1 MVSLHGSQ
9 VVAPPERL
17 ERHGVTSSKRQGPD
31 AVAPSRRSELDGL
44 LALARTSFDVPV
56 VLLDLAEDAPIVAAG
71 CADPDLRTVVAH
83 PVFCGLPAWALD
95 VVVVEDVAADPRLAG
110 TRLGDGGP
118 AIRFYAGVPVV
129 LETGRPIASLI
140 LVDTAPRLFSAE
152 QRQRLRD
159 LARIVAVLLVDGQR
173 ARQVGALTDALAE
186 QIERTRRE
194 QVAMER
200 YRKMYERTSAFGHIG
215 VWECDLATEQLT
227 WTNGVYDI
235 FELPRGSAVTRD
247 VILSLYERTSRL
259 RMERM
264 RRKAIEDC
272 SSCSLDIRVRT
283 VGGLRRWVRL
293 TIDVETENGRPV
305 RIFGLKQDI
314 TQEKDLLE
322 RLRRLAEID
331 PMTGLA
337 NRSMFEEKLV
347 RALSP
352 ESRGAPPAALALID
366 LDGFK
371 ELNDTFGHAAGDACL
386 REIGRRLRAV
396 FRRPH
401 AIGRI
406 GGDEFAVLVRGRR
419 SKAELAALARAA
431 IAEIGRPV
439 PFEGNDLVVGA
450 SVGVTQPAE
459 MRGHDL
465 AGLFAA
471 ADRAMYAAKRAGRNT
486 LRFHAPEGGLA
497 DGPPE
502 PPCSRRAGA
511 SAA

>member
-1 MVSLHGSQ
+1 MLSPHVPDGT
-9 VVAPPERL
+9 AP
-17 ERHGVTSSKRQGPD
+17 SKRSD
-31 AVAPSRRSELDGL
+31 LDCL
-44 LALARTSFDVPV
+44 LALARAGFDVPV
-56 VLLDLAEDAPIVAAG
+56 LLLDLADDAPLAATASVPVDVG
-71 CADPDLRTVVAH
+71 ALAADRAFLQ
-83 PVFCGLPAWALD
+83 LPAWALD
-95 VVVVEDVAADPRLAG
+95 VVVVEDAAADPRLAG
-110 TRLGDGGP
+110 SRLAPDGP
-118 AIRFYAGVPVV
+118 AIRFYAGAPVI

-140 LVDTAPRLFSAE
+140 LADTTPRPFSDE
-152 QRQRLRD
+152 QRQRLQE
-159 LARIVAVLLVDGQR
+159 LARIIGLLLVDAQR
-173 ARQVGALTDALAE
+173 ARQVDTLTTALAE

-247 VILSLYERTSRL
+247 VILSLYERSSRL

-293 TIDVETENGRPV
+293 TIEVETENGRAV

-371 ELNDTFGHAAGDACL
+371 ALNDTFGHAAGDACL
-386 REIGRRLRAV
+386 REIGRRLRTV

-401 AIGRI
+401 EIGRI

-439 PFEGNDLVVGA
+439 RFEGNDLVVGA
-450 SVGVTQPAE
+450 SIGVTRPAD
-459 MRGHDL
+459 MRGHDINR
-465 AGLFAA
+465 LFAE

-486 LRFHAPEGGLA
+486 YRFDARA
-497 DGPPE
+497 DDAGE
-502 PPCSRRAGA
+502 RSCGSGCESRRR
-511 SAA
+511 SPAA

>member
-1 MVSLHGSQ
+1 MLSPHV
-9 VVAPPERL
+9 
-17 ERHGVTSSKRQGPD
+17 PD
-31 AVAPSRRSELDGL
+31 GTAPSRRSDLDGL
-44 LALARTSFDVPV
+44 LKLARAGFDVPV
-56 VLLDLAEDAPIVAAG
+56 ILLDLADDAPLAATASIPLDVG
-71 CADPDLRTVVAH
+71 SLAAH

-95 VVVVEDVAADPRLAG
+95 VVVVEDVAADTRLAG

-118 AIRFYAGVPVV
+118 AIRFYAGAPVV
-129 LETGRPIASLI
+129 LETGRPIASLL
-140 LVDTAPRLFSAE
+140 LVDTKPRRFSAE
-152 QRQRLRD
+152 QRQRLRE

-235 FELPRGSAVTRD
+235 FELPRGSAVTRE
-247 VILSLYERTSRL
+247 VTLKLYDRQSRL

-272 SSCSLDIRVRT
+272 SSCSLDIRIRT
-283 VGGLRRWVRL
+283 TSGQRRWVRL
-293 TIDVETENGRPV
+293 TIEVEAENGRAV

-314 TQEKDLLE
+314 TQERDLLE

-371 ELNDTFGHAAGDACL
+371 ELNDTFGHAAGDECL
-386 REIGRRLRAV
+386 RQIGRRLRAV

-401 AIGRI
+401 EIGRI

-450 SVGVTQPAE
+450 SVGVTRPAD
-459 MRGHDL
+459 MRAHDL
-465 AGLFAA
+465 NRLFAE

-486 LRFHAPEGGLA
+486 YRFHASA
-497 DGPPE
+497 DDAGEAPCVTATRE
-502 PPCSRRAGA
+502 PPPPPRRLTARPR
-511 SAA
+511 AATPAR